1 LSFAGKTAWITGASS
16 GIGAALAR
24 EFASRG
30 ARVVLSGRDEARLHA
45 VAKGLDSGTAQGVS
59 TSLDTNGEENKSTPR
74 SYRAEDAVRSRD
86 TGPPLVLPFD
96 VTDEAAMLAA
106 TEQAIAWRGVD
117 VFVANAGISQRSAAV
132 DTDMTVYRRIIE
144 VDLTAQIAAAQ
155 ALLPHLTRRGS
166 GALVFISSI
175 AGKVGVPMRTAYC
188 AAKFGL
194 IGYADALRAELSQSG
209 VAVHVVCPG
218 SVATDVSRNA
228 LTADGRPRGK
238 SDKAIDEGI
247 PPAEAAA
254 AILDGIVAGQREI
267 VIARGA
273 ELAMGEMRRTPDV
286 LLDQMAAMVANG
298 YMDRMKAEG

>member
-1 LSFAGKTAWITGASS
+1 MIFADKTAWITGASS

-24 EFASRG
+24 EFAKRG
-30 ARVVLSGRDEARLHA
+30 ARVVLSGRNEARLRA
-45 VAKGLDSGTAQGVS
+45 VAEGLETEA
-59 TSLDTNGEENKSTPR
+59 LI
-74 SYRAEDAVRSRD
+74 
-86 TGPPLVLPFD
+86 LPFE

-106 TEQAIAWRGVD
+106 RDQATGWHGVD
-117 VFVANAGISQRSAAV
+117 IFVANAGISQRSAAI
-132 DTDMTVYRRIIE
+132 DTEMAVYRRIIE
-144 VDLTAQIAAAQ
+144 VDLTAQIAGAQ
-155 ALLPHLTRRGS
+155 ALLPHMTQRGS

-228 LTADGRPRGK
+228 LTGSGTARGK

-254 AILDGIVAGQREI
+254 AILDSIAAGQREI
-267 VIARGA
+267 VVARGV
-273 ELAMGEMRRTPDV
+273 EQAMGEMRRTPDA
-286 LLDQMAAMVANG
+286 LLDQVAAMVAAG
-298 YMDRMKAEG
+298 YMDKMKAEG